1 MFGTNYTDEIA
12 YRSASEINSAM
23 VRVYNHMMLA
33 IANSMV
39 VSYLISQSPSLMAA
53 IFGTPLKWLVMF
65 APLIMIFA
73 YTFVADKFTKTGA
86 VAFLHAFAAL
96 MGVSMSAIFVLY
108 TGGSIFMAFV
118 SSVILFAT
126 MSFYGYFTKRSLES
140 LGQFM
145 MIGLIAICIA
155 SIVNI
160 FVGSSVMTMVIS
172 AIAIII
178 FLGLTAYD
186 TQQIREMISYDN
198 SSVSEVT
205 GALTLYLDFINIFLN
220 LLQLFGDRKE

>member
-1 MFGTNYTDEIA
+1 MFGINYTDGLA
-12 YRSASEINSAM
+12 YRSASEVNSAM
-23 VRVYNHMMLA
+23 IRVYNHMLLA
-33 IANSMV
+33 IVNSMV
-39 VSYLISQSPSLMAA
+39 VSFLISTSPLLIAA
-53 IFGTPLKWLVMF
+53 IFGTPLKWLVIF

-73 YTFVADKFTKTGA
+73 YSYLAENISKSGA
-86 VAFLHAFAAL
+86 ITFLHAFAAV
-96 MGVSMSAIFVLY
+96 MGVSMSAIFVVY
-108 TGGSIFMAFV
+108 TGASIMMAFF
-118 SSVILFAT
+118 SAAILFAT
-126 MSFYGYFTKRSLES
+126 MSIYGYFTKRSLES

-145 MIGLIAICIA
+145 MIGLITICIA

-160 FVGSSVMTMVIS
+160 FVGSSLMTTVIS

-186 TQQIREMISYDN
+186 TQKIREMISCDN

-220 LLQLFGDRKE
+220 LLHLFGNKNE